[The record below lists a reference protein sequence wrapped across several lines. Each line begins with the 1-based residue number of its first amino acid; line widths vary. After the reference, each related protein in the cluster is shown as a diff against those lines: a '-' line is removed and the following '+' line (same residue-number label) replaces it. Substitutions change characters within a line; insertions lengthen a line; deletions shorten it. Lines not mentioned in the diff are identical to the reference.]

1 MPAHVREL
9 LEHARS
15 ALLAQRHAHGHWVG
29 ELSSSALSTATA
41 VFAFHLSGD
50 TALSVAIDS
59 GLRWLVD
66 HQNPDGG
73 WGDTVKSNS
82 NLSTTALVWAV
93 LGIPQASVFDE
104 APKRAEAWVLRAAG
118 SLDGNPLA
126 QAIAAR
132 YGKDRTFSVP
142 ILTMLALAGRVS
154 WAVVPQLPFELA
166 ALPHRFFQ
174 MLKLPVVSYALPAL
188 IAIGQVRHTKR
199 PTWNPVTLVLRGIAR
214 SRTLRKLKKIQ
225 PTTGGYLE
233 ATPLTAFVC
242 MSLLGAKA
250 KATEVLTSGLEFLKR
265 SQRDDGSWPIDT
277 NLSTWVTTL
286 AVNALGD
293 NALTQQQE
301 LTAWLLNQQVRTV
314 HPYTMAD
321 PGGWAWTDLSGGVPD
336 ADDTP
341 SALLALA
348 KLPMT
353 TDTTAAAE
361 AGVNWL
367 LNLQNSDGGMPTFC
381 KGWTNLPFDRS
392 SNDLTAHALLAW
404 EAWREKLPLEMRT
417 RIGIGT
423 QRGMA
428 YLMRSQEEDGAW
440 APLWFGNQHGEEIA
454 NLTYGTSRVLRVAHV
469 ANTRPLPEVF
479 RKALHKGADYLLNTQ
494 NTDGGWG
501 GRADTPSS
509 IEETALAL
517 EGLAIYFQN
526 SHRYAASTPPLILR
540 RGVNYLVQATQ
551 HGTVF
556 EPSPI
561 GFYFANLW
569 YFEKL
574 YPIIYTVAALT
585 KVTEVLAKLQP
596 TASPSAAPSVS

>member
-1 MPAHVREL
+1 MPAQAREL
-9 LEHARS
+9 LEASRS
-15 ALLAQRHAHGHWVG
+15 ALLAQRHPHGHWVG

-41 VFAFHLSGD
+41 VFTFHLSGD
-50 TALSVAIDS
+50 NGLSEMIRS

-66 HQNPDGG
+66 HQNADGG
-73 WGDTVKSNS
+73 WGDTVKSIS
-82 NLSTTALVWAV
+82 NLSTTALVWAA
-93 LGIPQASVFDE
+93 LGIPQAKEFCE
-104 APKRAEAWVLRAAG
+104 ANQRAEEWILKHGG
-118 SLDGNPLA
+118 SLDVTPLS

-166 ALPHRFFQ
+166 ALPHNFFLT
-174 MLKLPVVSYALPAL
+174 LKLPVVSYALPAL
-188 IAIGQVRHTKR
+188 IAIGQVRHAKR
-199 PTWNPVTLVLRGIAR
+199 ATWNPVTRMLRGLAR
-214 SRTLRKLKKIQ
+214 KRTLRKLKEIQ

-250 KATEVLTSGLEFLKR
+250 KAPEVLANGIEFLKQ
-265 SQRDDGSWPIDT
+265 SQRPDGSWPIDT

-286 AVNALGD
+286 AVNALCD
-293 NALTQQQE
+293 NE
-301 LTAWLLNQQVRTV
+301 LSQRDGLAAWLMKQQYRTV
-314 HPYTMAD
+314 HPYTMAA

-341 SALLALA
+341 SALLALR
-348 KLPMT
+348 KLA
-353 TDTTAAAE
+353 DTSEATASAE

-367 LNLQNSDGGMPTFC
+367 LNLQNNDGGMPTFC

-404 EAWREKLPLEMRT
+404 EAWREKLPLEVRT
-417 RIGIGT
+417 RIGVGT
-423 QRGMA
+423 QRAIA
-428 YLMRSQEEDGAW
+428 YLMRLQEDTGAW
-440 APLWFGNQHGEEIA
+440 APLWFGNQHADEIA

-469 ANTRPLPEVF
+469 AKTRPLPEEF
-479 RKALHKGADYLLNTQ
+479 RRALHRGADYLLNSQ
-494 NTDGGWG
+494 NVDGGWG
-501 GRADTPSS
+501 GRASTPST

-517 EGLAIYFQN
+517 EGLAVYFLN
-526 SHRYAASTPPLILR
+526 SQRYAASLPPVILR
-540 RGVNYLVQATQ
+540 RGVNYLHEATRG
-551 HGTVF
+551 GTLF
-556 EPSPI
+556 DTSPI

-574 YPIIYTVAALT
+574 YPLVYTVAALS
-585 KVTEVLAKLQP
+585 KVMEVLE
-596 TASPSAAPSVS
+596 

>member
-1 MPAHVREL
+1 MPQQAHKL
-9 LEHARS
+9 LEQARS
-15 ALLAQRHAHGHWVG
+15 ALMAQRHPHGYWVG

-41 VFAFHLSGD
+41 VFALHLTGD
-50 TALSVAIDS
+50 NALSPAIEA
-59 GLRWLVD
+59 GLRWLVN

-73 WGDTVKSNS
+73 WGDTEKSFS
-82 NLSTTALVWAV
+82 NLSTTALAWSAFG
-93 LGIPQASVFDE
+93 LPQAQKFTE
-104 APKRAEAWVLRAAG
+104 ANQRAEAWILKHAG
-118 SLDGNPLA
+118 SLDDKPLS

-166 ALPHRFFQ
+166 ALPHKFFQ
-174 MLKLPVVSYALPAL
+174 ILKLPVVSYALPAL
-188 IAIGQVRHTKR
+188 IAIGQVRHAKQ
-199 PTWNPVTLVLRGIAR
+199 PTWNPITRLLRGLAR
-214 SRTLRKLKKIQ
+214 KRTLRKLKEIQ

-250 KATEVLTSGLEFLKR
+250 QAPEVLTAGIEFLKR
-265 SQRDDGSWPIDT
+265 SQREDGSWPIDT

-286 AVNALGD
+286 SVNAISD
-293 NALTQQQE
+293 NALSQQDE
-301 LTAWLLNQQVRTV
+301 LTKWLLEQQGHIV
-314 HPYTMAD
+314 HPYTMAA

-341 SALLALA
+341 SALLALG
-348 KLPMT
+348 KLPVST
-353 TDTTAAAE
+353 NTTAAAE

-404 EAWREKLPLEMRT
+404 EAWREKMPLELRT
-417 RIGIGT
+417 LIGLGT

-428 YLMRSQEEDGAW
+428 YLLNSQQDDGAW
-440 APLWFGNQHGEEIA
+440 APLWFGNQHCDEIA
-454 NLTYGTSRVLRVAHV
+454 NLTYGTSRVLRVAHL
-469 ANTRPLPEVF
+469 AKTRPLPVIF
-479 RKALHKGADYLLNTQ
+479 RKALHHGADFLLNTQ
-494 NTDGGWG
+494 NSDGGWG
-501 GRADTPSS
+501 GRANTPST

-526 SHRYAASTPPLILR
+526 SQRYAASLPPIILR
-540 RGVNYLVQATQ
+540 RGVNYLAQATCNCTQ
-551 HGTVF
+551 F

-569 YFEKL
+569 YYEKL

-585 KVTEVLAKLQP
+585 KATELLAKLP
-596 TASPSAAPSVS
+596 PADSPSAASSVS

>member
-1 MPAHVREL
+1 MPAQAREL
-9 LEHARS
+9 LEQARS
-15 ALLAQRHAHGHWVG
+15 ALLAQRHVHGHWVG

-50 TALSVAIDS
+50 TALSAAIDS
-59 GLRWLVD
+59 GLRWLID
-66 HQNPDGG
+66 HQNKDGG
-73 WGDTVKSNS
+73 WGDTVKSHS

-104 APKRAEAWVLRAAG
+104 APRRAEAWILLAAG
-118 SLDGNPLA
+118 SLDEKPLA
-126 QAIAAR
+126 YAIAAR

-174 MLKLPVVSYALPAL
+174 ILKLPVVSYALPAL
-188 IAIGQVRHTKR
+188 IAIGQVRHTLR
-199 PTWNPVTLVLRGIAR
+199 PAWNPVTRMLRGAAR
-214 SRTLRKLKKIQ
+214 KRTLRKLKEIQ

-250 KATEVLTSGLEFLKR
+250 KAPDVLASGLEFLKR
-265 SQRDDGSWPIDT
+265 SQREDGSWPIDT

-286 AVNALGD
+286 SVNALTD
-293 NALTQQQE
+293 NTLSQQQE
-301 LTAWLLNQQVRTV
+301 LTDWLLNQQVRTV
-314 HPYTMAD
+314 HQYTMAD

-341 SALLALA
+341 SALLALG
-348 KLPMT
+348 KLPVCN
-353 TDTTAAAE
+353 DTIAAAE

-392 SNDLTAHALLAW
+392 SNDLTAHVLLAW
-404 EAWREKLPLEMRT
+404 EAWREKLPLELRT

-428 YLMRSQEEDGAW
+428 YLLQSQQDDGAW
-440 APLWFGNQHGEEIA
+440 APLWFGNQHGVEIA
-454 NLTYGTSRVLRVAHV
+454 NLTYGTSRVLRVAHL
-469 ANTRPLPEVF
+469 AKSRPLPEVF

-494 NTDGGWG
+494 NPDGGWG
-501 GRADTPSS
+501 GRTNTPSS
-509 IEETALAL
+509 IEETALAM
-517 EGLAIYFQN
+517 EGLANYFLN
-526 SHRYAASTPPLILR
+526 SQRYAASTPPLILR
-540 RGVNYLVQATQ
+540 RGVNYLMQATQ
-551 HGTVF
+551 GGTVF
-556 EPSPI
+556 DPSPI

-574 YPIIYTVAALT
+574 YPVIYTVAALT
-585 KVTEVLAKLQP
+585 QVTEVLTKLQP
-596 TASPSAAPSVS
+596 TDSPSAASSVS

>member
-1 MPAHVREL
+1 MPAQAREL

-15 ALLAQRHAHGHWVG
+15 ALLAQRHPDGFWVG

-41 VFAFHLSGD
+41 VFAFHLTGD
-50 TALSVAIDS
+50 NGLSAAIDA
-59 GLRWLVD
+59 GLRWLVN
-66 HQNPDGG
+66 HQNADGG
-73 WGDTVKSNS
+73 WGDTTKSFS

-93 LGIPQASVFDE
+93 LGVPQAEPYTE
-104 APKRAEAWVLRAAG
+104 ATQRAEAWIVKHAG
-118 SLDGNPLA
+118 SLDDKPLSA
-126 QAIAAR
+126 AIAAR
-132 YGKDRTFSVP
+132 YGKDHTFSVP
-142 ILTMLALAGRVS
+142 ILTMLALAGRVN
-154 WAVVPQLPFELA
+154 WRVVPQLPFELA
-166 ALPHRFFQ
+166 ALPHKFFQ
-174 MLKLPVVSYALPAL
+174 TLKLPVVSYALPAL

-199 PTWNPVTLVLRGIAR
+199 ATWNPVTRVLRGLAR
-214 SRTLRKLKKIQ
+214 KRTLRKLKEIQ

-250 KATEVLTSGLEFLKR
+250 KAPEVLANGVEFLKR

-286 AVNALGD
+286 TVNALSD
-293 NALTQQQE
+293 NALSHQPE
-301 LTAWLLNQQVRTV
+301 LAAWLLKQQYRTV
-314 HPYTMAD
+314 HPYTMAA
-321 PGGWAWTDLSGGVPD
+321 PGGWAWTGLSGGVPD

-341 SALLALA
+341 SALLALR
-348 KLPMT
+348 KLSDSADAT
-353 TDTTAAAE
+353 TAAE

-367 LNLQNSDGGMPTFC
+367 LNLQNADGGIPTFC

-404 EAWREKLPLEMRT
+404 EAWREKLPLEVRT
-417 RIGIGT
+417 HIGVGT

-428 YLMRSQEEDGAW
+428 YLMRSQQDDGAW
-440 APLWFGNQHGEEIA
+440 APLWFGNQHAAEIA
-454 NLTYGTSRVLRVAHV
+454 NLTYGTSRVLRVAH
-469 ANTRPLPEVF
+469 ATKTRPLPEVF
-479 RKALHKGADYLLNTQ
+479 RRALHRGADYLLNTQ
-494 NTDGGWG
+494 NPDGGWG
-501 GRADTPSS
+501 GRANTPST

-526 SHRYAASTPPLILR
+526 SQRYAASLPPVILR
-540 RGVNYLVQATQ
+540 RGVNYLMQAT
-551 HGTVF
+551 HGGTVF

-585 KVTEVLAKLQP
+585 VVTEVLE
-596 TASPSAAPSVS
+596 